1 MYRDIAPE
9 LLEIVEPVVRAHE
22 LELVDVERS
31 GVPGRGLRLRVVLD
45 TRKGDGKVTV
55 GECSKVSRELGH
67 GLDAAGT
74 MGSAYMLEVCS
85 PGVDRILGRWS
96 DFERAVGSEISVQTR
111 APLDSRRR
119 FRGELLACSD
129 EQIIDIRLSEG
140 PEVRIP
146 FAEVAKAKAYYSGDS
161 KAKG

>member
-9 LLEIVEPVVRAHE
+9 LLEVIEPVVRAHE

-45 TRKGDGKVTV
+45 TPEGDGKVTV
-55 GECSKVSRELGH
+55 GDCSKVSRELGH
-67 GLDAAGT
+67 GLDASGA
-74 MGSAYMLEVCS
+74 MRSAYVLEVCS

-111 APLDSRRR
+111 APLDGRRR
-119 FRGELLACSD
+119 FRGELLSCA
-129 EQIIDIRLSEG
+129 EQVIDIRLPEG

-146 FAEVAKAKAYYSGDS
+146 FAEVAKAKAYYGGDF